1 VGRRLRCRAWRPSND
16 DTRRYDNGDAGRG
29 VAGDKYANDAHRT
42 LSVLRSTYTENKR
55 SRAKENYMTI
65 EDVIRRI
72 GEIGIVPVVRA
83 ATVEDATRAVEA
95 ICAGGIPILEITMTV
110 PNATSVIRH
119 VVREHGNTALI
130 GAGTVTTGEQAEQC
144 IRAGAEFIVSPGLST
159 HVLAVA
165 QACAKLAIP
174 GALTPTEL
182 MHAQDNGAK
191 LIKIF
196 PCGNVGGP
204 KYLQSLKAPFP
215 NAALIPT
222 GGVNASNAADYI
234 AAGAFALGVGGDLV
248 NAAALRAGN
257 LAKITQAARELMQ
270 AVQGAREPALEK
282 TSPL

>member
-1 VGRRLRCRAWRPSND
+1 
-16 DTRRYDNGDAGRG
+16 
-29 VAGDKYANDAHRT
+29 
-42 LSVLRSTYTENKR
+42 
-55 SRAKENYMTI
+55 MTI

-119 VVREHGNTALI
+119 VVREHGSAALI
-130 GAGTVTTGEQAEQC
+130 GAGTVTTAEQAEQC
-144 IRAGAEFIVSPGLST
+144 IRAGAEFLVSPGLST

-204 KYLQSLKAPFP
+204 KYLQSLRGPFP
-215 NAALIPT
+215 HVALIPT
-222 GGVNASNAADYI
+222 GGVSVSNAADYI

-248 NAAALRAGN
+248 NPAALHDGN
-257 LAKITQAARELMQ
+257 LTRITQAARELVKIVR
-270 AVQGAREPALEK
+270 AARGTVLEK
-282 TSPL
+282 ASPH

>member
-1 VGRRLRCRAWRPSND
+1 
-16 DTRRYDNGDAGRG
+16 
-29 VAGDKYANDAHRT
+29 
-42 LSVLRSTYTENKR
+42 
-55 SRAKENYMTI
+55 MTI

-110 PNATSVIRH
+110 PNAVSVIRH

-144 IRAGAEFIVSPGLST
+144 IRAGAEFLVSPGLSIP
-159 HVLAVA
+159 VLAVA
-165 QACAKLAIP
+165 HACAKLAIP

-182 MHAQDNGAK
+182 MHAQDNGANV
-191 LIKIF
+191 IKIF

-204 KYLQSLKAPFP
+204 NYLRSLKAPFP
-215 NAALIPT
+215 NAVLIPT

-234 AAGAFALGVGGDLV
+234 AAGAFALGVGGELV
-248 NAAALRAGN
+248 NAAALRTGN
-257 LAKITQAARELMQ
+257 LAEISQAAREL
-270 AVQGAREPALEK
+270 VQVVHVARALALEK
-282 TSPL
+282 ASLPH